1 MTTAFQSDAFQWN
14 SFQID
19 LVLEVPAGSLTFAGQ
34 TGYTFFGTVLTPA
47 AGTLT
52 LSGKIPEASFGLILT
67 PASGALALSGQVPS
81 ASFGLV
87 LIPDAGSLTLLGQL
101 AGTSFGTVLVP
112 STGSLVLAGVE
123 PTFSIDTLSVS
134 LTPDTGTLSFS
145 GQVPLAGTGF
155 VYQPPAGTL
164 TLTGAKPARTLSDNR
179 LFVPGTGRLRLSGKA
194 PRLGAEKKRRSLYV
208 IDPIGMSM
216 RDWCDSMVIQLE
228 PHSHSARLDDGN
240 WQQWAAWFTTAP
252 NLSQNHAPSPYAF
265 DDWREWAKS
274 FNNAMSPAGF

>member
-19 LVLEVPAGSLTFAGQ
+19 LVLEVPAGSLTFTGQ

-47 AGTLT
+47 AGALA
-52 LSGKIPEASFGLILT
+52 LSGQTPEASFGLVLT
-67 PASGALALSGQVPS
+67 PAA
-81 ASFGLV
+81 
-87 LIPDAGSLTLLGQL
+87 
-101 AGTSFGTVLVP
+101 
-112 STGSLVLAGVE
+112 GSLVLAGVE

-155 VYQPPAGTL
+155 VYQPPTAAL
-164 TLTGAKPARTLSDNR
+164 VLTGAVPARTLSDNR
-179 LFVPGTGRLRLSGKA
+179 QFIPGTGRLLLSGKA

-208 IDPIGMSM
+208 IDPLGMSM
-216 RDWCDSMVIQLE
+216 RDWCDSMVMHLE
-228 PHSHSARLDDGN
+228 PHSHSARLDDDN

-252 NLSQNHAPSPYAF
+252 NLSQNHAPNPYAF

-274 FNNAMSPAGF
+274 FNNAMSPAGY